1 MLKRKIP
8 DVSKLVT
15 NIALNPIIGET
26 KIKIPRV
33 SKLVTSTALIT
44 KIAEVEDKTVG
55 QFLILLEI
63 QKLKKLKRKFLIMMR
78 IFLSLNLIS

>member
-33 SKLVTSTALIT
+33 SKLVTST
-44 KIAEVEDKTVG
+44 V
-55 QFLILLEI
+55 FN
-63 QKLKKLKRKFLIMMR
+63 LKKFIILT
-78 IFLSLNLIS
+78 N

>member
-26 KIKIPRV
+26 KIKIPGV

-44 KIAEVEDKTVG
+44 KIAEVEDKTV
-55 QFLILLEI
+55 
-63 QKLKKLKRKFLIMMR
+63 R
-78 IFLSLNLIS
+78 